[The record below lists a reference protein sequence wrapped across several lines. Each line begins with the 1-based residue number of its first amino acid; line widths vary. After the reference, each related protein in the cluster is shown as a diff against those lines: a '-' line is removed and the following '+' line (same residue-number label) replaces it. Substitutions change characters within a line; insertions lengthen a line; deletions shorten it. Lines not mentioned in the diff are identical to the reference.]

1 MKVKF
6 LIYKKRNE
14 GISLCGEYF
23 SLSEAR
29 KRLKYFINDADFDE
43 TVVLKTM
50 LYIPNY
56 MLVLGGVGLV
66 GLLTWYFL

>member
-14 GISLCGEYF
+14 GISLCGEYL

-29 KRLKYFINDADFDE
+29 KRLKHFINSASLDE
-43 TVVLKTM
+43 IVVLKTM

-56 MLVLGGVGLV
+56 ILVSAVLGLAS
-66 GLLTWYFL
+66 LLTWYLV